1 MGSTASTAAAAA
13 GKAAPSLIQALHT
26 VAGEEALPFD
36 AQAWVDLL
44 AVSPKAHTVDQ
55 ELLHEV
61 MRDVGPKLGAGRRW

>member
-1 MGSTASTAAAAA
+1 M
-13 GKAAPSLIQALHT
+13 HT